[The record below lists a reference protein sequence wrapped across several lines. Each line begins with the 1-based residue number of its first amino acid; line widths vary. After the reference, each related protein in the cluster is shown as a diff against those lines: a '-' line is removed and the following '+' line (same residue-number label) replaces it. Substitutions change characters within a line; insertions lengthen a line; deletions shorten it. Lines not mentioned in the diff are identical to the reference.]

1 MWVTILMQHLF
12 VVQLVA
18 CTTPNISRHYLLP
31 LTILAHT
38 VQCFLLNVQ
47 LPQFTHL
54 AISLSVDATIDAWRA
69 AYRSYFVILVA

>member
-1 MWVTILMQHLF
+1 MWVTIFMQHLF
-12 VVQLVA
+12 VVQLVTCA
-18 CTTPNISRHYLLP
+18 APYVCWHYLLP

-54 AISLSVDATIDAWRA
+54 AMSLSIDPTIDAWRA
-69 AYRSYFVILVA
+69 A